1 VDLYG
6 WLVFGHVTAVVLA
19 FAAHGV
25 SAFAM
30 FRVRRER
37 DRVRLGAILD
47 LSSSSL
53 GIAGVGLLLAVV
65 LGIAAA
71 VVGNQFAKAWP
82 WAAIGLVVIA
92 FGAMT
97 PLAAIPMNKV
107 RRALAIPMAGD
118 RAGDT
123 AGPGGSEEELAIAL
137 AGIRPEIPA
146 AIGVGAIVLLGW
158 LMRAKPF

>member
-1 VDLYG
+1 MDLYG
-6 WLVFGHVTAVVLA
+6 WLVFGHVSAVILA

-37 DRVRLGAILD
+37 DRARLGAILD

-53 GIAGVGLLLAVV
+53 GIAGVLLLVAVV
-65 LGIAAA
+65 LGIVAA
-71 VVGNQFAKAWP
+71 VVGSQFTKAWP
-82 WAAIGLVVIA
+82 WAAIVIVVVV
-92 FGAMT
+92 FGSMT

-107 RRALAIPMAGD
+107 RRALAIPAAGD
-118 RAGDT
+118 RIGDT
-123 AGPGGSEEELAIAL
+123 AGSGGSDEELTAAL
-137 AGIRPEIPA
+137 AGIKPELPA
-146 AIGVGAIVLLGW
+146 AIGVAGIIVLSF